1 MSKKPK
7 EVIRQMQQQGWFA
20 LDEYME
26 CRKKLRF
33 AKLLKHGTPPLWLI
47 FMVIGVLY
55 DIPWWLLLIS
65 STLYVIWYVKS
76 LPNINH
82 TIKVCKMTMFCL
94 EIEFDFSKIEDNL
107 ELAKQMNELLKL

>member
-7 EVIRQMQQQGWFA
+7 EVIRQMREQDWFA

-33 AKLLKHGTPPLWLI
+33 AKLLKHGTPPIWLI
-47 FMVIGVLY
+47 IMVIGVLY

-65 STLYVIWYVKS
+65 STMFLILYIKI
-76 LPNINH
+76 LPKINH
-82 TIKVCKMTMFCL
+82 TLKVCRIAMSCL
-94 EIEFDFSKIEDNL
+94 VLEFGFSKIEDDL
-107 ELAKQMNELLKL
+107 GLAEEIKEILN